1 MSIKKLFES
10 TNEGKNY
17 LSETDQRE
25 AFKSVESS
33 TNAIEIKR
41 RQDSFLP
48 QIDYSEPT
56 NFAKYGS
63 AYLYYKGAF
72 ERILDY
78 YPYDGSDAELNKFY
92 NDSLGIEK
100 YIFNDIYPRT
110 AGYILLS
117 ADGWGTRVGGLSG
130 AYGRPDTLEYIQ
142 FVGGPNTASYTKLS
156 DTFNNPEDSKFQH
169 SNVYDTN
176 IYQTAGLPNSYGSGS
191 RESNLKSDF
200 DTGVTVEFWLKKAAF
215 DNVNTQREVVLDI
228 WNNAASSSTDYGR
241 LTIELAGAASGSP
254 FLITAQS
261 GTAGFLTAS
270 IGQNLDT
277 DSLTSWGH
285 YALVFQNV
293 NSCITTKLYVDGYL
307 NDIYTTGSAGWV
319 GSAATLSALKTKNM
333 QGRIG
338 SFLSAPS
345 GAAETYGDPP
355 AAWAGMAKLSASMD
369 EFRFWKVARTGE
381 EIGRHW
387 FTQVHGGANTDISN
401 ATLGLYYKFNEGIS
415 TDTAIDSVVLDYSG
429 RLGNGVWTGYDSAS
443 RNTGSAI
450 LEASA
455 STKEYLDPIIYATH
469 PSVSALK
476 TALLN
481 SGSYHDSNNNN
492 SFLSLMPSWLI
503 ESDEADTS
511 DLRKLT
517 HIAGTYFDKLFLQI
531 SALPGLKAL
540 NYTSGSDK
548 PFPFAQ
554 HFPQS
559 LGLYAPEIFI
569 DASVMEKFLNR
580 DNDTLFESNLNET
593 KNLIYLNLYNNL
605 ANIYKNKGTEKSIR
619 NVFRCFNIDDRLIRL
634 NVYSDNQVFEL
645 KNNLKQTL
653 TTRKSIN
660 QNRNENLAGTIV
672 QYCDSGKA
680 STTAA
685 AADALKITGGTV
697 WHNDAFTVLVPT
709 AAGGLGITATV
720 MARNSMGS
728 TPSANQIHWYLDP
741 SGDAAK
747 IANLKLAIN
756 GTSDTSKVKFGS
768 GITNGATVGI
778 KGLTA
783 SDGTTSA
790 ETYVNLT
797 ADNAGTAGNEIAIAD
812 SVGTVL
818 VNESALTDGKLA
830 GGTDSN
836 FLAYISGSSTDGM
849 PGSVYPED
857 KYGFTAEADIT
868 FPAYD
873 ATTDP
878 VVRNYTDVSL
888 FGIYQFDGPSID
900 GTQATAST
908 STSSVD
914 VTNFQVYAV
923 KPFTDSKNV
932 YFKLT
937 SSNDPYPFP
946 TLTSSIFFDTYD
958 DTHWNIS
965 VRVKPSNYPLTDVVT
980 GATSYTYDVEF
991 RGVKEELGVIGDS
1004 FSLTGSMTKA
1014 HGTGSVRAH
1023 KRLYAGARRTNMTGT
1038 ILQYSDVLLNN
1049 CRFWLKHLDDGALD
1063 QHAFASNNVGLSGS
1077 YQNLSPLDTN
1087 NAGYN
1092 ILNPHTLALNWNFGK
1107 VTGSGPD
1114 GEFAVIDM
1122 SSGSAD
1128 LRNNFGW
1135 LGSITGYQHT
1145 GRGFSYEVSSSNV
1158 VKEQTVNSFKFINP
1172 ESPVSSDMIQIL
1184 SEDDKLYGIDETV
1197 PSFFYTIEKSIYNA
1211 ISEEMLTFFAGVID
1225 FNNLIGEP
1233 VNRYR
1238 SEYKSLEK
1246 LREVFFRK
1254 VTTVKSVEKYI
1265 DYYKWFDDSI
1275 ATILAQLLPASAEY
1289 VADVYNII
1297 ESHVLER
1304 NKYQSQFPSL
1314 EEKSSTE
1321 APMMGINKLTYNW
1334 KFNHHPVDDSQ
1345 AKNSD
1350 WWRER
1355 AERSGSSVISSGDN
1369 SIDSERDIV
1378 RESAKKD
1385 NKDSFP
1391 VFRKNDRT
1399 AYYRL
1404 SYVKNKLAKPYQLE
1418 TKHTQVYKGGINFT
1432 ETKNLTFTFNA
1443 LYPAGPV
1450 NESGSVYVP
1459 RNVLFG
1465 DIDEIVNVL
1474 NTSDIKKPRDKT
1486 KKVIKVQHGR
1496 DWEDGIGPKNVK
1508 SSYAFPFNILSS
1520 STDAVVT
1527 TGYGKQVTERLRSD
1541 LEVVNLHFDAYG
1553 PDLEVPMQ
1561 GPFTNHVV
1569 GGLQYRHVAINTG
1582 SDNYLNRPEGWK
1594 LLLGKYVG
1602 VTGAIGMVG
1611 CDYPWPEANEE
1622 GVTPYPMTGA
1632 QKAYLYR
1639 DHVAKRPVNI
1649 RNIKHRTGSTIL
1661 GNYNH
1666 NYEVVSTVGAY
1677 QNPRQFV
1684 ENQPSLPSQITDTP
1698 SASQGRTMFG
1708 TRRTA
1713 QNHVQLIPDY
1723 SIAYLTSST
1732 NKSIIKGRFRAPGGI
1747 KVQGRG
1753 YQDIRSAELSVYNA
1767 LNYRNLSV
1775 KKPSQTATGSISE
1788 PTGSGTPGIRVY
1800 NIHGKD
1806 YGLRAMLTRHC
1817 GKFGRDSFLVTD
1829 PGATD
1834 NQSASFI
1841 KVPRNTKTVIVSGSN
1856 AYSTGSKFDNF
1867 WVQRQ
1872 TPRSDRQYAWVTGS
1886 IVNATDIRYYGYAPV
1901 YGPQAGTYS
1910 SSADG
1915 YTAYFSYVSGSS
1927 VVGSTVP
1934 TIYQPEARLAIFT
1947 VDPVDNSTSDPNVLG
1962 HPSTSDN
1969 IDYFNNTLM
1978 DKFGILAEIN
1988 PRVDY
1993 FNVLMA
1999 NRRAGFGWSWTSAR
2013 NGDHPILVKHRNN
2026 NNYSVYNGEAITDYN
2041 LYPVSL
2047 RGRPVV
2053 LSMNI
2058 GNGAET
2064 IIQTTHNNETIYFTD
2079 TTLNNLQF
2087 PAAPAQPTP
2096 LSQLLEINRSIP
2108 SVALN
2113 WLLYSENLFPAARNQ
2128 FSSSTTGRT
2137 GYDNKFWRDASHAR
2151 VTLGNT
2157 LPNSFGLTV
2166 SQSCWLLD
2174 AQSNFLT
2181 RTSVPGITASGE
2193 YTQLI
2198 GNGSSGELQNNY
2210 FHIVSGSAARTA
2222 GANAVRSLAA
2232 SGLYSRKHVLSSPQ
2246 SIVSPSGINI
2256 PATGSIPIRDIFEN
2270 TIDVF
2275 GGEAV
2280 WEADSQAGIVVKSG
2294 SVSTFESHSSE
2305 PWFDEYADF
2314 KQELKLM
2321 AKDYSIVP
2329 EFRISEHVD
2338 KYERYGLFNRND
2350 FGTFTIPGTSLSSSQ
2365 SDFYK
2370 DYSNSEFMSGFLKIK
2385 NDSLLN
2391 ATQIKL
2397 VCSGVIRFNPYKGF
2411 YPAQRTL
2418 DLIAQFSSS
2427 YGKSFSSKK
2436 GNQIVQH
2443 SDGHLRP
2450 LMQTLY
2456 SPGILYNSIKSGI
2469 AVNYPIVLDETK
2481 VRKTYFGTA
2490 HSESTNNWM
2499 ITSANTASTDAEE
2512 GYAGG
2517 QYWDYKIPF
2526 ETLLAPER
2534 YLDGLEF
2541 IDLEPHPSASL
2552 DITSSFAVNSND
2564 SIYSR
2569 MAENFFG
2576 EVGGFF
2582 LKDSGFTKLESQLV
2596 TSDLEFVTGSTYFAR
2611 LKIRKSAKGA
2621 RTYQHESGAA
2631 GNNST
2636 YTTFGGKS
2644 YFNDKFRSGSYPLP
2658 QDPRQNPSFKESFTM
2673 YSRPT
2678 AFGPPIAARP
2688 SGSEASLS
2696 VVRNTYPLDGL
2707 SGFNGAYTPPYY
2719 NGEAW
2724 VDFIFRP
2731 QGDTKYDLE
2740 KILTETKTVLR
2751 RMDPGV
2757 SASVGTT
2764 SLSGTQL
2771 IATFSGSDSFPTA
2784 GDLIYEGKNINAN
2797 SMQLSASVN
2806 YFGIE
2811 RVLKQRTD
2819 KFGNEILTE
2828 NETAGKKWIIQPKFE
2843 TPMLNFND
2851 EGVHPITDAAGNV
2864 TLPTFGSASVPRG
2877 MWHQFG
2883 VIPDTPD
2890 KGVFLEIGDIPTTW
2904 LKNHYDVIY
2913 NNSIYNDNNA
2923 STNGANLHKRAQS
2936 LTDIIKFVPQ
2946 QTTAR
2951 LGEIAESR
2959 KIKEAVIAVPYIV
2972 EYTAATG
2979 ELATQRKRFISIP
2992 SERIAACLS
3001 GAVGSV
3007 DGDSLTTAGPS
3018 IRRQVDK
3025 MQEYVFPPQF
3035 DFLSSAQIAPMVM
3048 YIFEFEYTLDKDD
3061 LSYIW
3066 QNLAPRNFRK
3076 ITRQVASVAHELMD
3090 TELLSESNLM
3100 DNENLR
3106 WMVFKVK
3113 QKSTTKYSDLVAPQA
3128 GQSTGE
3134 EIATTEDTGYNIAF
3148 NWPYDYLSFVEL
3160 IKIDAQVLYKNSR
3173 SGSL

>member
-10 TNEGKNY
+10 TNKGKNY
-17 LSETDQRE
+17 LSDTDQRE
-25 AFKSVESS
+25 AFKSVESA
-33 TNAIEIKR
+33 TNAVEIKR

-48 QIDYSEPT
+48 QIDYSKAA

-92 NDSLGIEK
+92 NDSLDIEK

-142 FVGGPNTASYTKLS
+142 FVGGPNTASNTKLS
-156 DTFNNPEDSKFQH
+156 DTFNNPENSKFQH

-176 IYQTAGLPNSYGSGS
+176 IYQTAGLPDSYGSGS

-215 DNVNTQREVVLDI
+215 DNTKTQREAVLDI
-228 WNNAASSSTDYGR
+228 WNNDASSSADYGR
-241 LTIELAGAASGSP
+241 LTIELTGAASGSP

-293 NSCITTKLYVDGYL
+293 NSCITTKLYVNGYL
-307 NDIYTTGSAGWV
+307 NDTYTTGSAGWV
-319 GSAATLSALKTKNM
+319 GAAATLSALKTKNM

-338 SFLSAPS
+338 SLLSAPS
-345 GAAETYGDPP
+345 GAAETYGDT
-355 AAWAGMAKLSASMD
+355 AADWAGMAKLSASMD

-429 RLGNGVWTGYDSAS
+429 RLGNGVWTGYDSDS

-492 SFLSLMPSWLI
+492 SFLSLMPAWLI
-503 ESDEADTS
+503 ESADTDAS

-517 HIAGTYFDKLFLQI
+517 HIAGAYFDKLFLQI

-540 NYTSGSDK
+540 NYTSGSYK
-548 PFPFAQ
+548 PIPFAQ

-569 DASVMEKFLNR
+569 DATVMEKFLNR

-619 NVFRCFNIDDRLIRL
+619 NIFRCFNVDDRLISL

-653 TTRKSIN
+653 ITKKSIN
-660 QNRNENLAGTIV
+660 QNKNENLAGTIV
-672 QYCDSGKA
+672 QYFDSG
-680 STTAA
+680 SVT
-685 AADALKITGGTV
+685 
-697 WHNDAFTVLVPT
+697 
-709 AAGGLGITATV
+709 
-720 MARNSMGS
+720 NSRS
-728 TPSANQIHWYLDP
+728 
-741 SGDAAK
+741 
-747 IANLKLAIN
+747 
-756 GTSDTSKVKFGS
+756 
-768 GITNGATVGI
+768 
-778 KGLTA
+778 
-783 SDGTTSA
+783 
-790 ETYVNLT
+790 
-797 ADNAGTAGNEIAIAD
+797 
-812 SVGTVL
+812 
-818 VNESALTDGKLA
+818 
-830 GGTDSN
+830 
-836 FLAYISGSSTDGM
+836 YISGSSVDGM
-849 PGSVYPED
+849 TGSVYPED

-873 ATTDP
+873 AIAGL
-878 VVRNYTDVSL
+878 VVRDYTDVSL
-888 FGIYQFDGPSID
+888 FGVYQFDGPSIS

-908 STSSVD
+908 ATSSVD
-914 VTNFQVYAV
+914 LTNFQVYAV
-923 KPFTDSKNV
+923 KPATDSKNV

-937 SSNDPYPFP
+937 SSNAPYPFP
-946 TLTSSIFFDTYD
+946 TLTSSVFFNTYD

-965 VRVKPSNYPLTDVVT
+965 VRVKPSNYPLTDVIT
-980 GATSYTYDVEF
+980 GATAYTYDVEF
-991 RGVKEELGVIGDS
+991 RGIKEELGVIQDS
-1004 FSLTGSMTKA
+1004 FSLTGSMTKTL
-1014 HGTGSVRAH
+1014 GTGSVRAH
-1023 KRLYAGARRTNMTGT
+1023 KRLYAGARRTNMTGA

-1049 CRFWLKHLDDGALD
+1049 CRFWLKYLEDGALD
-1063 QHAFASNNVGLSGS
+1063 QHLFAPNNVGLSGS

-1087 NAGYN
+1087 NAGYD
-1092 ILNPHTLALNWNFGK
+1092 ILNPHALALDWNFGK

-1158 VKEQTVNSFKFINP
+1158 VKEQTLNSFKFINP
-1172 ESPVSSDMIQIL
+1172 ETPVSSDMIQIL
-1184 SEDDKLYGIDETV
+1184 SDDDKLYGIVETV

-1225 FNNLIGEP
+1225 FNNIIGELI
-1233 VNRYR
+1233 NRYR
-1238 SEYKSLEK
+1238 GEYKSLEK

-1254 VTTVKSVEKYI
+1254 VTTVTSVEKYI

-1275 ATILAQLLPASAEY
+1275 STIIEQLLPSSTEY

-1314 EEKSSTE
+1314 EQKSSTE
-1321 APMMGINKLTYNW
+1321 APMVGINKLTYNW
-1334 KFNHHPVDDSQ
+1334 KFNHHPVDDLQ

-1369 SIDSERDIV
+1369 SIDSERDII
-1378 RESAKKD
+1378 RETAKKD
-1385 NKDSFP
+1385 NEDNFP
-1391 VFRKNDRT
+1391 VFRKNDR
-1399 AYYRL
+1399 APYYRL
-1404 SYVKNKLAKPYQLE
+1404 SYIKNKLAKPYKLE
-1418 TKHTQVYKGGINFT
+1418 TKHTQIYKGGINFT
-1432 ETKNLTFTFNA
+1432 ETKNLAFTFNA
-1443 LYPAGPV
+1443 LYPAGPI
-1450 NESGSVYVP
+1450 NEDNSVYVP
-1459 RNVLFG
+1459 KNVLFA
-1465 DIDEIVNVL
+1465 DLDEIVGL
-1474 NTSDIKKPRDKT
+1474 PNTLDIKKPRDKT
-1486 KKVIKVQHGR
+1486 KRIIKVQHGR

-1508 SSYAFPFNILSS
+1508 SSYAFPFSILSS
-1520 STDAVVT
+1520 STDAVVN
-1527 TGYGKQVTERLRSD
+1527 TGYGKQVTDLLKSD

-1569 GGLQYRHVAINTG
+1569 GGLQYRHIAINTG
-1582 SDNYLNRPEGWK
+1582 SDNYLNRPEGWR
-1594 LLLGKYVG
+1594 LLLGKCAG

-1622 GVTPYPMTGA
+1622 GIAPYPMTGA

-1666 NYEVVSTVGAY
+1666 NYEVVSTVGTY
-1677 QNPRQFV
+1677 QNPRQFI

-1698 SASQGRTMFG
+1698 SASQGRTMFD

-1713 QNHVQLIPDY
+1713 QSHVQLIPEY

-1867 WVQRQ
+1867 WVQHQ

-1927 VVGSTVP
+1927 VVGTTAPTV
-1934 TIYQPEARLAIFT
+1934 YQPEDRLAIFI
-1947 VDPVDNSTSDPNVLG
+1947 VDPVDDSAANPNELG
-1962 HPSTSDN
+1962 QALTAN
-1969 IDYFNNTLM
+1969 NVDYFNNTFM

-1988 PRVDY
+1988 SKVDY

-1999 NRRAGFGWSWTSAR
+1999 KRRAGFGWSWTSTR

-2026 NNYSVYNGEAITDYN
+2026 NNYSVYNGETITDYN

-2053 LSMNI
+2053 LSINM
-2058 GNGAET
+2058 GNGEET
-2064 IIQTTHNNETIYFTD
+2064 IIKTTHNNETIYFTD

-2087 PAAPAQPTP
+2087 PSAITQPTP
-2096 LSQLLEINRSIP
+2096 LSQLLEINRSI
-2108 SVALN
+2108 STVDLN
-2113 WLLYSENLFPAARNQ
+2113 WLLYSENLFPAVRNQ
-2128 FSSSTTGRT
+2128 FSSSTTART

-2157 LPNSFGLTV
+2157 LPNSFDLTV

-2246 SIVSPSGINI
+2246 SVVSPAGIDI

-2294 SVSTFESHSSE
+2294 SISTFESHSSE

-2321 AKDYSIVP
+2321 AKDYSVIP
-2329 EFRISEHVD
+2329 EFRISEHVE
-2338 KYERYGLFNRND
+2338 KYEKYGLFNRND
-2350 FGTFTIPGTSLSSSQ
+2350 FGTFTIPGTTLSSSQ
-2365 SDFYK
+2365 SNFYK
-2370 DYSNSEFMSGFLKIK
+2370 DYSNSEFMSAFLKIK

-2391 ATQIKL
+2391 AAQIKL

-2418 DLIAQFSSS
+2418 DLITQFSSS

-2436 GNQIVQH
+2436 GNQIVQF

-2456 SPGILYNSIKSGI
+2456 SPGLLYNSIKSGI

-2490 HSESTNNWM
+2490 DYESTNNWM
-2499 ITSANTASTDAEE
+2499 ITSANTASADAEE

-2526 ETLLAPER
+2526 EALLAPER
-2534 YLDGLEF
+2534 FLDGLDF
-2541 IDLEPHPSASL
+2541 IDIEPHPSATL

-2582 LKDSGFTKLESQLV
+2582 LKDNGFTKLESQVV
-2596 TSDLEFVTGSTYFAR
+2596 TSELEFTTGSTYFAR

-2678 AFGPPIAARP
+2678 AFGPPMAARP
-2688 SGSEASLS
+2688 SGSQASLS
-2696 VVRNTYPLDGL
+2696 IVRNTYPLDGL

-2740 KILTETKTVLR
+2740 KILTETQTVLWR
-2751 RMDPGV
+2751 IDPGV
-2757 SASVGTT
+2757 SASAGTT

-2913 NNSIYNDNNA
+2913 KNSPYNNNDA
-2923 STNGANLHKRAQS
+2923 STNGVNLYKSAKS

-2946 QTTAR
+2946 QATAR

-2959 KIKEAVIAVPYIV
+2959 TIKEAVVAVPYII
-2972 EYTAATG
+2972 EYTTAGG
-2979 ELATQRKRFISIP
+2979 EAPTQRKKFISIP
-2992 SERIAACLS
+2992 PERIAACLS
-3001 GAVGSV
+3001 SAVGSAE
-3007 DGDSLTTAGPS
+3007 GDSLTAAGTS

-3035 DFLSSAQIAPMVM
+3035 DFLSSDQITPMAM

-3066 QNLAPRNFRK
+3066 QNLAPRNFKK
-3076 ITRQVASVAHELMD
+3076 ITRQVASVSHELVD

-3113 QKSTTKYSDLVAPQA
+3113 QKSTIKYSDLVAPQA

-3134 EIATTEDTGYNIAF
+3134 EIATTEETGYNIGF

-3160 IKIDAQVLYKNSR
+3160 IKIDAQVLYKNSTL
-3173 SGSL
+3173 SVSSDAGAVSSQNSALTVTFNTGSL